1 VLVLIA
7 DDIADSRQ
15 LLVDIVSSMNVDIV
29 QAANGHEA
37 LRLARERLPDL
48 ILLDVNMPG
57 LSGFEVISFLKA
69 ESETAPIP
77 VLMLTALADID
88 SRVQGLKLG
97 ADDYLTKPYSP
108 RELMERIRTR
118 LRSKQETDELRAV
131 QQVIRDTFER
141 FVSPAVVEQLLR
153 NPKQVQ
159 LGGTLQEVTV
169 LFIDLEGFTSIS
181 ERADP
186 EELLAVLNTYHTM
199 IVNAIREHG
208 GTVDKFLGDG
218 VMALY
223 NTPLQQPDHALR
235 AIQTALDLSA
245 GLASFNEQFPPE
257 FRMRFNAGIHT
268 GKAVVGNVGAPDLMN
283 YTAVGDTV
291 NLAARLQQITS
302 GGRILT
308 SQATKDLLP
317 DRFKLIPLGELKVKG
332 RAEGV
337 MAYEVTGQIQTI

>member
-1 VLVLIA
+1 MLVLVA

-15 LLVDIVSSMNVDIV
+15 LLVDIVSSMGVDIV
-29 QAANGHEA
+29 QAANGNEA
-37 LRLARERLPDL
+37 LQLARERLPDL

-57 LSGFEVISFLKA
+57 LSGFEVLSFLKA
-69 ESETAPIP
+69 ESETASIP

-118 LRSKQETDELRAV
+118 LRNKQETDELRAV
-131 QQVIRDTFER
+131 QQVIRNTFER

-186 EELLAVLNTYHTM
+186 EELLAILNTYHTM

-223 NTPLQQPDHALR
+223 NTPLQQADHALR
-235 AIQTALDLSA
+235 AIQTALDLND
-245 GLASFNEQFPPE
+245 GLTEFNQQFTAD

-291 NLAARLQQITS
+291 NLAARLQQIAS

-317 DRFKLIPLGELKVKG
+317 DLFKLTTLGELKIKG

-337 MAYEVTGQIQTI
+337 MAYEVIGQIQTT